1 MRTQGGVFGEVN
13 VGGVGVVCAG
23 VVVGQGDAVS
33 LHVGGAADMPA
44 AVLPVAADAFAAVLG
59 DVRHGQGG
67 GFLAAEVP
75 GDGMGAVGL
84 EGFGDGEQGMR
95 VGIAIGFACAQL
107 VFAGGQGAGF
117 VEEDALDAGEAVEG
131 VAVFD
136 EDGVFVRV
144 VERGGEHGWRR
155 QR

>member
-1 MRTQGGVFGEVN
+1 M
-13 VGGVGVVCAG
+13 GGVGVLCAY
-23 VVVGQGDAVS
+23 VVAGQGDAVF

-44 AVLPVAADAFAAVLG
+44 AVLPVAADAFAAVLA

-75 GDGMGAVGL
+75 SDGVGAIGF
-84 EGFGDGEQGMR
+84 EAFGDGEQGVR
-95 VGIAIGFACAQL
+95 IGIAVGFSCAQL

-144 VERGGEHGWRR
+144 VERGGEHGRRR